1 MLRSGWA
8 GANSMV
14 KVWPKFPKV
23 LLEDGVA
30 TRLATSFPLGN
41 RYEVDVAAVV
51 LDETCSFI
59 RCNPPAMLGQIC
71 AVLPSHIDLNE
82 LMYSTGVR
90 MSQTWS
96 HNPYIEKQNDTL
108 SCLHLALTSFLRF
121 SHLVCCFDGVKL
133 ALVY

>member
-1 MLRSGWA
+1 MKSFGMLVYGYLFMIWVYFHLCLLSSVELMCNCDKRLLKGRPKCPTFHNLRS
-8 GANSMV
+8 
-14 KVWPKFPKV
+14 
-23 LLEDGVA
+23 
-30 TRLATSFPLGN
+30 
-41 RYEVDVAAVV
+41 
-51 LDETCSFI
+51 SFI